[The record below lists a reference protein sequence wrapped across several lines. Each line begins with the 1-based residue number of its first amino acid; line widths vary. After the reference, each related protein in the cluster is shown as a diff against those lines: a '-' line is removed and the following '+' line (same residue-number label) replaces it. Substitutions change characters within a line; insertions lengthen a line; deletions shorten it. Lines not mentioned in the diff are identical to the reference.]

1 MEEGGGRRISI
12 DLDRLPIKRLDAID
26 EIGNEQFPSDVS
38 HEEKR
43 LGLLRRIDFSSILAD
58 SVGSRKK
65 QKTTPKEAAPAPQQA
80 WPWQGFVENLQL
92 AHQELSVIIDL
103 INTVEANDAVAV
115 SGMQRP
121 KQLPNEI
128 LSDLAVSAATKL
140 QRLRN
145 LGRYFKQSSKA
156 LELKVSREA
165 RFYGSLIRLQQHWKL
180 KRQRVLAASPGS
192 DGFSFDLLDNT
203 SSDTTMLSR
212 PLPNALVRIVRE
224 NAGLLAIQRPQKSFR
239 CISISYTGTN
249 FSSRSK
255 KPLKGNIY
263 NSDENPQA
271 NKKEAL
277 TDEDV
282 NSWVKDTHS
291 VLREIHQSIFLEQVF
306 DRVNH
311 ESYCT
316 SPGINVTG
324 MLEDLL
330 QLAVGQ
336 DTSICLSLVS
346 VKKEDDFLDS
356 RGLSQNGNNGFTHS
370 DSSALVVTNEKD
382 EFNQNN
388 FGFPSPVGLEIYL
401 VHIFHKNSSVRLKE
415 KYFSASR
422 VAVAGHAAAESCG
435 LSHFC
440 KTVAH
445 RIFSTKVLAEIERLV
460 SRIPYVQLL
469 SHPPWHSRTSSW
481 SLSLKFPESV
491 FHAAC
496 VSESSNNYDVK
507 GLIRPQIHTKIVV
520 KDDQVTV
527 SGEGALGTLCSFG
540 ISADGS
546 SMDSY
551 GCDLDDLPLILLQ
564 QIAGQ
569 IIRWLHDEALI
580 VGMKVSRDFLCLY
593 LELDQGDMLGLVARV
608 DPDDVNGCISWWMI
622 MEDGLAEDGK
632 FSTNPGEY
640 ENRRF
645 LGHLSL
651 EALYSMLM
659 DLVNV
664 STNSLGGS

>member
-1 MEEGGGRRISI
+1 MEEGGRRRISI

-26 EIGNEQFPSDVS
+26 EIGNEQFPPDVS

-43 LGLLRRIDFSSILAD
+43 LGMIRRIDFSSIVAD
-58 SVGSRKK
+58 SVGTRKK

-121 KQLPNEI
+121 KQLPNET

-180 KRQRVLAASPGS
+180 KRQRVLAGPGS

-224 NAGLLAIQRPQKSFR
+224 NAGLLAIQRPPKSFR

-263 NSDENPQA
+263 NSVENPQA

-316 SPGINVTG
+316 SPGIHVTG

-336 DTSICLSLVS
+336 DTSICMSLVS

-356 RGLSQNGNNGFTHS
+356 RGLSQKGNNGFTHS
-370 DSSALVVTNEKD
+370 DSSALVVNNEKD

-388 FGFPSPVGLEIYL
+388 LEVPSPVGLEIYL
-401 VHIFHKNSSVRLKE
+401 VHIFHKNSLVRLKE
-415 KYFSASR
+415 KNFSASR
-422 VAVAGHAAAESCG
+422 VAVTGHAATESCG
-435 LSHFC
+435 LTHFC

-481 SLSLKFPESV
+481 SLFLKFPESV
-491 FHAAC
+491 FHTAC
-496 VSESSNNYDVK
+496 LSESSNNYDVK

-622 MEDGLAEDGK
+622 MEDGMADDGK
-632 FSTNPGEY
+632 FSTNSGEY
-640 ENRRF
+640 KNRRF